1 MDLKSKPISNHEN
14 RFLPDILVSDDLGN
28 QFPIYSF
35 DVFVVVEPN
44 ETTLI
49 RENDLDLSLFS
60 EELAREYCERMSQEA
75 LLTEATVP
83 GHEQSIWPDRTRIIW
98 LRNSTSNIFR
108 QYGMDTAYLA
118 FQFDENHQITDD
130 LRWYLQ
136 AASESFP
143 HWRVAVAGGMLEDE
157 VVYVANVFRKYGF
170 KTTVLTRY
178 CLSKKVV
185 QLPSKPQ
192 R

>member
-1 MDLKSKPISNHEN
+1 MDLKSKPLSNQED
-14 RFLPDILVSDDLGN
+14 RFLSDILVSDDPGN

-44 ETTLI
+44 ETTFI
-49 RENDLDLSLFS
+49 REHALDLSLIA
-60 EELAREYCERMSQEA
+60 EDIAREYGEKMSQEA
-75 LLTEATVP
+75 LLMESTVP
-83 GHEQSIWPDRTRIIW
+83 GHEQSTWPDRTRIIW

-118 FQFDENHQITDD
+118 FQFDDNHHITDD

-136 AASESFP
+136 AASERYP

-157 VVYVANVFRKYGF
+157 VVYVANSFRKYGF
-170 KTTVLTRY
+170 ETTVLTRY
-178 CLSKKVV
+178 CLSKKFV
-185 QLPSKPQ
+185 QVPNKTQ